1 MNICQR
7 CKIEI
12 KDPNVALNDAISYN
26 DLPEKA
32 KSEDLMR
39 IKLIL
44 CGDCKREFLEVMDDF
59 INKKPSKTDFK
70 KRLDQMVARVG
81 KGRNVDVKALESLVG
96 VFKTVDKKK

>member
-7 CKIEI
+7 CQIEI

-39 IKLIL
+39 IRVIL

-59 INKKPSKTDFK
+59 INKKPSKSDFK

-81 KGRNVDVKALESLVG
+81 KGRNVDVKALGELIKP
-96 VFKTVDKKK
+96 FKAVVKK

>member
-26 DLPEKA
+26 DLPERA
-32 KSEDLMR
+32 KSEDLVR
-39 IKLIL
+39 LRVIL

-81 KGRNVDVKALESLVG
+81 KGRNVDVKALSELIKP
-96 VFKTVDKKK
+96 FKAVVKK